1 MKLRSLISLCLAGA
15 SITAMAQGYK
25 DGIEYYKADQFKN
38 AKELLNRNI
47 NNADTDKAASYYY
60 LGCISMQ
67 EGNLPE
73 ATSMFNKGVEANP
86 EYAYNYVGLGAIEL
100 ANKSPKTAAAQFKQ
114 AEKLAKKDLAVYVA
128 VARAYYNADPVAY
141 AEEVEKKMD
150 KVRKSSPNF
159 APQIA
164 DFYMF
169 EGDMAADK
177 SDWGAAAGRYEM
189 ATTYDPAATEAYVKG
204 ASMYL
209 KINPNYS
216 IQLLKKLLQLN
227 PTSALGQRELA
238 DKYYDTKKYKEAVA
252 EYAKYVQN
260 PNHFKQDE
268 DRYAFLL
275 FYSGDFNAGY
285 EFASKLLAENP
296 TNFTAQRYQF
306 MNAAQLPEMKD
317 QLLPMAEALIANHND
332 TNRFAAIDYILISDE
347 LKNAKQYEKAVALLE
362 EGIKEMPNN
371 SQFYKNLAMI
381 YVEQNMIA
389 KAADV
394 YLGYM
399 ASLEKATF
407 NDKVQ
412 YATFCYYG
420 AIEKKTTDA
429 TRSAELFDKA
439 TEIANDLAT
448 TYTTH
453 PRGYKLLGDI
463 KVQRADQAEV
473 ATIAFDEYMKACNV
487 IEASGNAAQ
496 YASDAKVVF
505 NYLGNY
511 YLEQNDV
518 ETAKIYFYKYLE
530 IDPKNDAYR
539 AFVEGLK

>member
-1 MKLRSLISLCLAGA
+1 
-15 SITAMAQGYK
+15 
-25 DGIEYYKADQFKN
+25 
-38 AKELLNRNI
+38 
-47 NNADTDKAASYYY
+47 
-60 LGCISMQ
+60 
-67 EGNLPE
+67 
-73 ATSMFNKGVEANP
+73 
-86 EYAYNYVGLGAIEL
+86 
-100 ANKSPKTAAAQFKQ
+100 
-114 AEKLAKKDLAVYVA
+114 
-128 VARAYYNADPVAY
+128 
-141 AEEVEKKMD
+141 
-150 KVRKSSPNF
+150 
-159 APQIA
+159 
-164 DFYMF
+164 
-169 EGDMAADK
+169 
-177 SDWGAAAGRYEM
+177 
-189 ATTYDPAATEAYVKG
+189 
-204 ASMYL
+204 
-209 KINPNYS
+209 
-216 IQLLKKLLQLN
+216 LLKKLLQLN

-362 EGIKEMPNN
+362 EGIKEMPDN